1 MNILSV
7 LGIFFLG
14 GFLSYF
20 LFTPHRKD
28 VLISNKEI
36 EAQEQEYLK
45 ITNTIAAAN
54 KDLEQ
59 YRNQIQNFKSQITE
73 CQVMYDSK
81 IKDKEALIASLD
93 NRFCQEKE
101 RFETAKKDYEKE
113 YLAVMQSRVD
123 SYQEAMKKMGE
134 SAEKATKSIENLKSV
149 MQAAID
155 ANKKALEEKINIDF
169 YKVILPQ
176 SDLDDIKKIK
186 SIKYQLNNQEIMNK
200 LIWKT
205 YFEKPTNE
213 MIGRVV
219 GNGIVTGIYKITD
232 QTTQRVYIGQS
243 VDLSTRIKQHIKR
256 GLGAEP
262 PLKNK
267 LYPAMDEI
275 GVENFT
281 FEIVEQCSRNML
293 NEKEKFWIDYF
304 DSKNFGFN
312 VTAGGS

>member
-1 MNILSV
+1 MNIFSI
-7 LGIFFLG
+7 LGMFFLG
-14 GFLSYF
+14 GLFSYF
-20 LFTPHRKD
+20 LFTPRRKD

-36 EAQEQEYLK
+36 EKQEQEYAK
-45 ITNTIAAAN
+45 ITNSIAVAN

-59 YRNQIQNFKSQITE
+59 YRDQIIK
-73 CQVMYDSK
+73 CQEIYDSK
-81 IKDKEALIASLD
+81 IKDKEALIESLD
-93 NRFCQEKE
+93 NRFLQEKE
-101 RFETAKKDYEKE
+101 HFETAKKDYEEE

-149 MQAAID
+149 MQAAIE
-155 ANKKALEEKINIDF
+155 ANKKALEEKIDIDF
-169 YKVILPQ
+169 YRVVLPQ
-176 SDLDDIKKIK
+176 SDLDDIKRIK

-219 GNGIVTGIYKITD
+219 GSGIVTGIYKITD

-281 FEIVEQCSRNML
+281 FEIVEKCSRDLL

-312 VTAGGS
+312 STAGGS

>member
-1 MNILSV
+1 MNILSI

-14 GFLSYF
+14 GFLAYF

-28 VLISNKEI
+28 ILISNKEI

-45 ITNTIAAAN
+45 ITETIAAAN

-59 YRNQIQNFKSQITE
+59 HRIHVQNFESQIIE
-73 CQVMYDSK
+73 CQAMYASK

-93 NRFCQEKE
+93 SRLCQEKE

-134 SAEKATKSIENLKSV
+134 SAEKTTKSINDLKSV

-232 QTTQRVYIGQS
+232 QTTQKVYIGQS
-243 VDLSTRIKQHIKR
+243 VDISTRIKQHIKR
-256 GLGAEP
+256 GLGAET